1 VVNENN
7 ICHTANSF
15 NEKCIFVGELF
26 YCFIISSDSIR
37 KMTLIIADNQDITRA
52 GMIYISNRIFSSIKE
67 VRTKNELIQQLS
79 ECPDAV
85 TVLDYTLLDISADYL
100 LILQERFK
108 QVNWVLFSDSLSEDF
123 IRRMAFS
130 GKSFSIVLKDVAM
143 DEIEDALR
151 HARHSE
157 QYICRQ
163 LATWLFAK
171 EAKNGEEASPLTVT
185 EKELLKAIALGKT
198 TKEIAAE
205 RFLSVHTVMTHRKNI
220 VRKLKVNNAHEAT
233 KYALRA
239 GVLDT
244 VEYYI

>member
-1 VVNENN
+1 M
-7 ICHTANSF
+7 I
-15 NEKCIFVGELF
+15 
-26 YCFIISSDSIR
+26 
-37 KMTLIIADNQDITRA
+37 LIIADNQDITRA
-52 GMIYISNRIFSSIKE
+52 GMMYISHPLFSQIKE
-67 VRTKNELIQQLS
+67 VKTKKELVQQLS

-108 QVNWVLFSDSLSEDF
+108 QVHWVLFSDSLSEDF
-123 IRRMAFS
+123 IHRMAFS
-130 GKSFSIVLKDVAM
+130 GKSFSIVLKDVSTE
-143 DEIEDALR
+143 EIEEALR
-151 HARHSE
+151 HAKHAE

-163 LATWLFAK
+163 LATWLFARELK
-171 EAKNGEEASPLTVT
+171 HKEEATPLTVT
-185 EKELLKAIALGKT
+185 EKEMLKAIALGKT

-220 VRKLKVNNAHEAT
+220 FRKLKVNNAYEAT

-239 GVLDT
+239 GVIDT